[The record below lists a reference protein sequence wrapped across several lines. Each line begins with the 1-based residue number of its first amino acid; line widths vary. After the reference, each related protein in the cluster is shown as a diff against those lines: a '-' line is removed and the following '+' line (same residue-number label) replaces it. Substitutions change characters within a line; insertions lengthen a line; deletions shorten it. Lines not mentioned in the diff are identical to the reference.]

1 MGCLARLI
9 QSGGFPRDIAC
20 HGPEEGTNPI
30 AQASTDVRWGT
41 CSVTDNDT
49 TGNNSFDRR
58 LAQLEQKVAPR
69 QTRRQTPSLSE
80 QSSLG
85 MAFRIASDMIAGIAV
100 GLGIGYELDRWTGYR
115 PVFIIVFAML
125 GMAAG
130 LRNVWRI
137 VNVMDVPES
146 GTQKDGRSQR
156 GQRIDD

>member
-1 MGCLARLI
+1 MTDHEAMK
-9 QSGGFPRDIAC
+9 RD
-20 HGPEEGTNPI
+20 
-30 AQASTDVRWGT
+30 Q
-41 CSVTDNDT
+41 
-49 TGNNSFDRR
+49 FDDR

-69 QTRRQTPSLSE
+69 ARKAKSSTLSE

-125 GMAAG
+125 GMGAG
-130 LRNVWRI
+130 LRNVWRV
-137 VNVMDVPES
+137 VNVMDVPEN
-146 GTQKDGRSQR
+146 GAQKDGRSQR

>member
-1 MGCLARLI
+1 MTDHDTAK
-9 QSGGFPRDIAC
+9 RD
-20 HGPEEGTNPI
+20 
-30 AQASTDVRWGT
+30 Q
-41 CSVTDNDT
+41 
-49 TGNNSFDRR
+49 FDDR
-58 LAQLEQKVAPR
+58 LAQLERKVAPR
-69 QTRRQTPSLSE
+69 AGKAKSSALSE

-85 MAFRIASDMIAGIAV
+85 VAFRIASDMIAGIAV

-137 VNVMDVPES
+137 VNVTNVPES

>member
-1 MGCLARLI
+1 MRQEIPPVAHYGQHMGY
-9 QSGGFPRDIAC
+9 
-20 HGPEEGTNPI
+20 
-30 AQASTDVRWGT
+30 
-41 CSVTDNDT
+41 CSVADHDT
-49 TGNNSFDRR
+49 TRYDGFDKR

-69 QTRRQTPSLSE
+69 RSTKKTPSLSE
-80 QSSLG
+80 QSSLS

-137 VNVMDVPES
+137 VNVTNVPES

>member
-1 MGCLARLI
+1 MTDDDTTSRSQFDQRLAR
-9 QSGGFPRDIAC
+9 
-20 HGPEEGTNPI
+20 
-30 AQASTDVRWGT
+30 
-41 CSVTDNDT
+41 
-49 TGNNSFDRR
+49 
-58 LAQLEQKVAPR
+58 LEQKVTPKKAS
-69 QTRRQTPSLSE
+69 TRKTGLSD

-130 LRNVWRI
+130 LRNVWRV
-137 VNVMDVPES
+137 VNVMDVPEN
-146 GTQKDGRSQR
+146 GAHKDGRSQR